1 MTIKNYLLLLLLIF
15 SRLSFSQSSKDTL
28 FLVDAKK
35 NAINNYQRVIQG
47 QAKLYN
53 GSEYVKPEQ
62 TGDSHPFYVS
72 DDWSFG
78 FVNYDGERFENVPLL
93 YDITSDK
100 LVTENYYNASEMEL
114 VYDKLTGFS
123 LVNHIFEKITNQA
136 VNNSLPQSGFYEVL
150 YNGTT
155 KTIARHQKKPQ
166 ETIVSNQIEIDFE
179 EKDHYFILKNGSYYP
194 VKSKGSVLKLLADE
208 KTALKQFLNKNS
220 INFKLDREK
229 ALVRLAE
236 HYDTLKTK

>member
-1 MTIKNYLLLLLLIF
+1 MTIKNYLLFLLTISSGLA
-15 SRLSFSQSSKDTL
+15 FSQSVKDSI
-28 FLVDAKK
+28 FLADAKK
-35 NAINNYQRVIQG
+35 NTIKDYERAIQG

-62 TGDSHPFYVS
+62 TGDSHPFYIS

-78 FVNYDGERFENVPLL
+78 FVNYDEERFENVPLL

-123 LVNHIFEKITNQA
+123 IANHIFEKIINQQ

-155 KTIARHQKKPQ
+155 KTIARHQKKSQ
-166 ETIVSNQIEIDFE
+166 ETIVSNEIEIDFE
-179 EKDHYFILKNGSYYP
+179 KKDHYFIYKSGSYYP

-208 KTALKQFLNKNS
+208 KSALKQFLNKNS
-220 INFKLDREK
+220 INFKLDREN
-229 ALVRLAE
+229 ALARLAE
-236 HYDTLKTK
+236 YYDTLKTK